1 MKTQTGFSLIE
12 VLVSIVIL
20 SVALLGTAGLM
31 GASMRNTNTAYM
43 RSQATVLADDY
54 MDRMRA
60 NVGEATSG
68 RYNVDFG
75 PTCAS
80 TGGLAGWDCEE
91 WTTNVSTTLPGGD
104 AEVRVTPAPDG
115 IVTIT
120 INWGDET
127 DGNANSFVT
136 QSRL

>member
-1 MKTQTGFSLIE
+1 MKTQSGFSLIE

-54 MDRMRA
+54 LDRMRA
-60 NVGEATSG
+60 NVSDAIAG
-68 RYNVDFG
+68 RYNVDLG
-75 PTCAS
+75 PSCGS
-80 TGGLAGWDCEE
+80 GGGLAGWDCAE
-91 WTTNVSTTLPGGD
+91 WTTNVTNTLPGGD
-104 AEVRVTPAPDG
+104 AEVRVTNTG
-115 IVTIT
+115 VVTVQ
-120 INWGDET
+120 INWGDDA

>member
-54 MDRMRA
+54 LDRMRTNTTDA
-60 NVGEATSG
+60 LAGN
-68 RYNVDFG
+68 YDVDFG
-75 PTCAS
+75 PSCSAG
-80 TGGLAGWDCEE
+80 GGLAGWDCTE
-91 WTTNVSTTLPGGD
+91 WTGNVTATLPDGD
-104 AEVRVTPAPDG
+104 AEVRMNGRVVT
-115 IVTIT
+115 VT
-120 INWGDET
+120 INWGD
-127 DGNANSFVT
+127 DANGDANSFVT

>member
-54 MDRMRA
+54 LDRMRT
-60 NVGEATSG
+60 NRGEALAG

-75 PTCAS
+75 PSCAGG
-80 TGGLAGWDCEE
+80 GGLAGWDCDE
-91 WTTNVSTTLPGGD
+91 WTGNVTTTLPGGD
-104 AEVRVTPAPDG
+104 AEVRINGRVVT
-115 IVTIT
+115 VT
-120 INWGDET
+120 INWGD
-127 DGNANSFVT
+127 DANGDANSFVT